1 MFPVTGPVDRALWGI
16 VIILVVGLMAG
27 SWLNR
32 RRSKALGL
40 WLQAGLATLGGQTTW
55 RWVRGINSGA
65 QITVEAAGRPFR
77 RLEIGYFLLTRELP
91 PLWGIEWLHG
101 KRDLLTVRGDL
112 REPPGCEVEIVP
124 AAGDLRRKL
133 DAAGAGEA
141 LRWEDGP
148 AGLAI
153 GSRGGGASAAAA
165 KFRSFLAQY
174 GPHIRRLSL
183 RQRRPHLMLFLSLAG
198 PETAPATDL
207 LRALRKA
214 LE

>member
-1 MFPVTGPVDRALWGI
+1 MIQVTGPIDRALWGI

-32 RRSKALGL
+32 RRSKAIGL

-65 QITVEAAGRPFR
+65 QITIEAAGKPFR
-77 RLEIGYFLLTRELP
+77 RLEIGYFLVTRELP
-91 PLWGIEWLHG
+91 PLWGIEWLRG
-101 KRDLLTVRGDL
+101 KRDLLTVRGEL
-112 REPPGCEVEIVP
+112 RQPPDCEVEVVP

-133 DAAGAGEA
+133 DAANEGDA

-153 GSRGGGASAAAA
+153 GSRGAGASAAAA
-165 KFRSFLAQY
+165 KLRPLLEHY
-174 GPHIRRLSL
+174 GPRIQRLSL
-183 RQRRPHLMLFLSLAG
+183 RPRRPHLMLFLNLAG
-198 PETAPATDL
+198 PETASATDL
-207 LRALRKA
+207 LRGIRKVV
-214 LE
+214 E